1 MISHWDDVAGV
12 RREEGHIAGT
22 WASLTGSSSVTAGV
36 RRIEVDP
43 GKWSTPL
50 HLEGSEEEIF
60 YVLAGDGRS
69 VQDRGGGLEAYAVR
83 PGDCLVHLALVHAH
97 TLQAGPGGL
106 TVLAFGERHLA
117 PNTLLPRSG
126 VSWLGTTWVLRGAP
140 EDHPFK
146 REAAVGPPEVDELS
160 PRPSCLVNVDEVE
173 EHERV
178 GATVARRVRDL
189 GRAAGSERTGVKLYD
204 VVPGMLMNPPHS
216 HAAEEEIF
224 VVLDGSGTVEL
235 WPHPRAVAE
244 PERFAGGHEERP
256 VRAGHTITSPAGR
269 GRPLAVRA
277 GGDGMR
283 VLAYGTRD
291 PNDITY
297 YPRSGKVMLRG
308 VGVIGR
314 LEQLDYWD
322 GED

>member
-1 MISHWDDVAGV
+1 M
-12 RREEGHIAGT
+12 
-22 WASLTGSSSVTAGV
+22 
-36 RRIEVDP
+36 
-43 GKWSTPL
+43 
-50 HLEGSEEEIF
+50 
-60 YVLAGDGRS
+60 
-69 VQDRGGGLEAYAVR
+69 
-83 PGDCLVHLALVHAH
+83 
-97 TLQAGPGGL
+97 
-106 TVLAFGERHLA
+106 
-117 PNTLLPRSG
+117 
-126 VSWLGTTWVLRGAP
+126 
-140 EDHPFK
+140 
-146 REAAVGPPEVDELS
+146 DELS
-160 PRPSCLVNVDEVE
+160 SRPSCIVNVDEVE

-216 HAAEEEIF
+216 HSAEEEIF

-235 WPHPRAVAE
+235 WPHPRAVTE
-244 PERFAGGHEERP
+244 PERFAGGHEEHP

-269 GRPLAVRA
+269 GRPLAIRA
-277 GGDGMR
+277 GAEGMR